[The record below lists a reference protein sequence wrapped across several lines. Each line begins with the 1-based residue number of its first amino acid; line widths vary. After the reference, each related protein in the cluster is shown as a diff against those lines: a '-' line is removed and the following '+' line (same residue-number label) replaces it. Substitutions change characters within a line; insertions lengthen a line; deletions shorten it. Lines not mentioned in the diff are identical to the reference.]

1 MVHLVSALSIGNVQG
16 FSKVAVC
23 ASITTLMFLL
33 LFINA
38 YKMAV
43 SGQNM
48 GGLWHIITQLLGFL
62 DANRES
68 VLQKRKGY
76 FMGA

>member
-1 MVHLVSALSIGNVQG
+1 
-16 FSKVAVC
+16 
-23 ASITTLMFLL
+23 MFLPFL
-33 LFINA
+33 IIA

-48 GGLWHIITQLLGFL
+48 GGLWHIIIASLGFI
-62 DANRES
+62 DVSRAS
-68 VLQKRKGY
+68 VLQNRKGY

>member
-1 MVHLVSALSIGNVQG
+1 
-16 FSKVAVC
+16 
-23 ASITTLMFLL
+23 MFLPF
-33 LFINA
+33 FIIA
-38 YKMAV
+38 YKIAV

-48 GGLWHIITQLLGFL
+48 GGLWHIITASLGFL
-62 DANRES
+62 DASRES